1 MENLGVNLPIPRLP
15 KALYIP
21 QMYLKEPVA
30 DVPAWTTAAGSL
42 GTVDAAGSISF
53 TVAATDATS
62 YAVTSGSLPGG
73 GSLNTSTGA
82 ITGTESGST
91 DTTTY
96 NFTITAT
103 DAQGQTAARAFSIT
117 VNHGISNS
125 VRMDP

>member
-1 MENLGVNLPIPRLP
+1 M
-15 KALYIP
+15 
-21 QMYLKEPVA
+21 
-30 DVPAWTTAAGSL
+30 
-42 GTVDAAGSISF
+42 
-53 TVAATDATS
+53 
-62 YAVTSGSLPGG
+62 PGG
-73 GSLNTSTGA
+73 ASLNASTGA

-91 DTTTY
+91 ATTTY